1 MGAGSMLLHLGR
13 AGHAAAHQ
21 EGTLEI
27 VVCDAA
33 SVEET
38 HRLHVECRLEDMGPR
53 LRVQG
58 EVQGQAQSHCHRCL
72 GAFERPVET
81 SFSVLLQRGGT
92 AEAEEVVLLPE
103 NTETYDLTPVVR
115 EAVILEEPIVLVCR
129 DDCKGLCAQCGQN
142 LNVGSCDCSPPEDP
156 RWEALRKLVE
166 PQEPRGDAG

>member
-13 AGHAAAHQ
+13 TGLAAADQ
-21 EGTLEI
+21 EGSLEI

-38 HRLHVECRLEDMGPR
+38 HRLHVQCRLEDMGAR

-58 EVQGQAQSHCHRCL
+58 DVSGRAQSHCHRCL
-72 GAFERPVET
+72 GAFDRAVQT

-92 AEAEEVVLLPE
+92 AEAEEVVVLPE
-103 NTETYDLTPVVR
+103 GSETYDLAPIVR
-115 EAVILEEPIVLVCR
+115 ETLILEEPIVLLCR

-142 LNVGSCDCSPPEDP
+142 LNEGDCDCAPPEDP
-156 RWEALRKLVE
+156 RWDALRNLVE
-166 PQEPRGDAG
+166 PREP